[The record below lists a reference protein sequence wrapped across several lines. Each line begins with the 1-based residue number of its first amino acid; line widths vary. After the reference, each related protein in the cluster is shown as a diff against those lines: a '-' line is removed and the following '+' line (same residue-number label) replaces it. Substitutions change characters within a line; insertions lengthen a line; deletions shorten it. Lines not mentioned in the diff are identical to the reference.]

1 MSTLWTPEVLTNIA
15 LRISTDGEIRFW
27 DEDEQGNP
35 QELGNDNII
44 RYLNNFLPAIGIYN
58 LPEEGIKGIPELE
71 MVFVF
76 ENRVEKINLR
86 QFESLVRKVLD
97 EAGYAKVNELM
108 HFKKIKF
115 FGKDLLLSVQRIEG
129 KTLLRDNQS
138 SSYRFFLNGYVEV
151 ASDKVTEIMPY
162 SSLPENSYVW
172 NDLISHR
179 KYLPPIFEI
188 RSGNRH
194 FRDFVA
200 NLSRDA
206 DGAFSEQAME
216 RLQIVIGYLCHRF
229 HQESQRKCVVLMD
242 RLEDDDQI
250 GKSNGGTGKS
260 LLIRC
265 LSEVLNVISLNG
277 KAFKR
282 STEDRFALAGVTEA
296 HELVNFDDASERF
309 SFESIFPHIT
319 GDFYVRRMRENPI
332 AIPGSRAPKIV
343 ITTNHPLEG
352 SDISHRRRQVL
363 VEVSPFYRQLLE
375 SEGKT
380 PADVHGGMEL
390 CGSEW
395 SEHDWDEFYQFVFE
409 CIQVYLKKGLPKQS
423 EQSTTY
429 KRAQLIRRCGSVEML
444 DALVEI
450 LEQVSASG
458 EEWFSEQ
465 FYAVIRSSVPQCH
478 QTDATLLSLLKDV
491 AEQNEYLFNPHKDGM
506 IDKQRLSGERWNR
519 WVALGLNQVSKKSGG
534 QYQKDDRVSVF
545 RISKEGNER
554 IKNALEILLDQS

>member
-1 MSTLWTPEVLTNIA
+1 MSTLWTPQVLTDIA
-15 LRISTDGEIRFW
+15 LRISTDEEIRFW

-44 RYLNNFLPAIGIYN
+44 RYLNDFLPTIGIYN
-58 LPEEGIKGIPELE
+58 LPEEGAKGIPQLAL
-71 MVFVF
+71 VFCF
-76 ENRVEKINLR
+76 ENRIEKIDPR

-97 EAGYAKVNELM
+97 DAGYAKVNQLM
-108 HFKKIKF
+108 HFKKSKF
-115 FGKDLLLSVQRIEG
+115 FGRDVLLSVQRIEG
-129 KTLLRDNQS
+129 KTLLRDNKFS
-138 SSYRFFLNGYVEV
+138 SFRFFLNGYVEI

-179 KYLPPIFEI
+179 KYLPPTLEI
-188 RSGNRH
+188 RSGDRH

-206 DGAFSEQAME
+206 DGALNEQAFE

-242 RLEDDDQI
+242 RLEDENQI

-343 ITTNHPLEG
+343 ITTNHPMEG
-352 SDISHRRRQVL
+352 SDISHRRRQIL
-363 VEVSPFYRQLLE
+363 VEVSSFYRQLLE
-375 SEGKT
+375 GEGKT
-380 PADVHGGMEL
+380 PADFHGGMEL
-390 CGSEW
+390 CGNEW
-395 SEHDWDEFYQFVFE
+395 SEHDWNEFYQFVFE
-409 CIQVYLKKGLPKQS
+409 CIQIYLKKGLPKQN
-423 EQSTTY
+423 EQSETY
-429 KRAQLIRRCGSVEML
+429 KRAQLIRRCGRAEML

-450 LEQVSASG
+450 LEKVSASG

-465 FYAVIRSSVPQCH
+465 FYAVIRSSVPQCR
-478 QTDATLLSLLKDV
+478 QTDASLLGLLKDV
-491 AEQNEYLFNPHKDGM
+491 SEQHGFLFNPHKDGM
-506 IDKQRLSGERWNR
+506 VDKQRLSGERWNR

-554 IKNALEILLDQS
+554 VKNALEVLLEQS

>member
-1 MSTLWTPEVLTNIA
+1 MSTLWTPQILSDIA
-15 LRISTDGEIRFW
+15 LRVRTDKAIRFW

-35 QELGNDNII
+35 QEIGDENII
-44 RYLNNFLPAIGIYN
+44 RYLNDFLPAIGIFN
-58 LPEEGIKGIPELE
+58 LAEDGFKGVPELTL
-71 MVFVF
+71 VFFF
-76 ENRVEKINLR
+76 ENRVEKINNR
-86 QFESLVRKVLD
+86 QFETLVRKVLD
-97 EAGYAKVNELM
+97 EAGYAKVNQFM
-108 HFKKIKF
+108 HFKKGKF
-115 FGKDLLLSVQRIEG
+115 FGKDVFLSVPCIEG
-129 KTLLRDNQS
+129 RKLLRDEKALS
-138 SSYRFFLNGYVEV
+138 FRFFVNGYVQV
-151 ASDKVTEIMPY
+151 SSDKVTEAMPY
-162 SSLPENSYVW
+162 ASLPDSAYVW
-172 NDLISHR
+172 NDLISAR
-179 KYLPPIFEI
+179 RYCPPGSEI
-188 RSGNRH
+188 RGGDRH

-206 DGAFSEQAME
+206 DGALNDQAFE

-242 RLEDDDQI
+242 RLDDDNQI

-319 GDFYVRRMRENPI
+319 GDFHIRRMRENPI

-352 SDISHRRRQVL
+352 SDISHRRRQIL
-363 VEVSPFYRQLLE
+363 LEVSSYYRNLLE
-375 SEGKT
+375 NEGKT

-395 SEHDWDEFYQFVFE
+395 TEHDWNEFYQFIFE
-409 CIQVYLKKGLPKQS
+409 CIQIYLKKGLPKHNEQS
-423 EQSTTY
+423 ETY
-429 KRAQLIRRCGSVEML
+429 KRAQLIRRCGSVDLL
-444 DALVEI
+444 DALLEIVER
-450 LEQVSASG
+450 VSASG
-458 EEWFSEQ
+458 DEWFSEQ
-465 FYAVIRSSVPQCH
+465 FYAVIRSSVHQCR
-478 QTDATLLSLLKDV
+478 QTDAMLLGLLKEV
-491 AEQNEYLFNPHKDGM
+491 AEAHGYLFNPHKNGAV
-506 IDKQRLSGERWNR
+506 DKQRLSGDRWTR
-519 WVALGLNQVSKKSGG
+519 WVALGLNQVTKKSGG

-545 RISKEGNER
+545 QISKEGSESV
-554 IKNALEILLDQS
+554 KNALEVLLEQS

>member
-1 MSTLWTPEVLTNIA
+1 MSTLWTPEVLTDIA
-15 LRISTDGEIRFW
+15 LRISTDEAIRFW
-27 DEDEQGNP
+27 DEDEQGNL

-44 RYLNNFLPAIGIYN
+44 RYLNDFLPAVGIYN
-58 LPEEGIKGIPELE
+58 LPEEGAKGIPQLAL
-71 MVFVF
+71 VFCF
-76 ENRVEKINLR
+76 ENRIEKIDPR

-97 EAGYAKVNELM
+97 EAGYAKVNQLM
-108 HFKKIKF
+108 HFKKSKF
-115 FGKDLLLSVQRIEG
+115 FGKDVLLSVQRIEG
-129 KTLLRDNQS
+129 KTLLRDNKS
-138 SSYRFFLNGYVEV
+138 SSFRFFLNGYVEI
-151 ASDKVTEIMPY
+151 ASDKVTEILPY
-162 SSLPENSYVW
+162 SSLPDNTYIW

-179 KYLPPIFEI
+179 RYLPPALAI
-188 RSGNRH
+188 RSGDRH

-206 DGAFSEQAME
+206 DGALNDQAFE
-216 RLQIVIGYLCHRF
+216 RLQIVIGYLCHRY
-229 HQESQRKCVVLMD
+229 HQESQRKCVVLLD
-242 RLEDDDQI
+242 RLEDDNQI

-265 LSEVLNVISLNG
+265 LSEVLNVVSLNG

-343 ITTNHPLEG
+343 ITTNHPMEG
-352 SDISHRRRQVL
+352 SDISHRRRQIL
-363 VEVSPFYRQLLE
+363 VEVSSFYRCLLE

-395 SEHDWDEFYQFVFE
+395 SEHDWNEFYQFVFE
-409 CIQVYLKKGLPKQS
+409 CIQVYLKKGLPKQN
-423 EQSTTY
+423 EQSATY
-429 KRAQLIRRCGSVEML
+429 KRAQLIRRCGSAEML

-450 LEQVSASG
+450 LEKVSSSG

-465 FYAVIRSSVPQCH
+465 FYAVIRSAVPHCR
-478 QTDATLLSLLKDV
+478 QTDAHLLGLLKVV
-491 AEQNEYLFNPHKDGM
+491 AEENGYLFNPHKDGM
-506 IDKQRLSGERWNR
+506 IDKQRLSGERLNR

-534 QYQKDDRVSVF
+534 QYQKDDRISVF

-554 IKNALEILLDQS
+554 VKNALEAILEQS